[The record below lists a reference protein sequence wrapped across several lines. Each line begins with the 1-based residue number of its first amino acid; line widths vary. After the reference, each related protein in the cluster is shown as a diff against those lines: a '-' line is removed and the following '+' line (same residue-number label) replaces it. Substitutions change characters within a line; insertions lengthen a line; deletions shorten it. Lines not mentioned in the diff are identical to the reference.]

1 MFMNDRKLLEYFKE
15 TNALLSG
22 HFELRSGLHSNQFFQ
37 CALLLQYPRIAGE
50 VCAALVEKI
59 KAELGGLE
67 IDTVIAPAL
76 GGISVGHE
84 AGRALGV
91 RFIFAEKNADGD
103 LTMRRFKIEE
113 GERFLVAEDVIT
125 RGGRVQETVD
135 IVTKHGGIVQAVGVL
150 VDRSGGRAQFE
161 APLVSLLNMDP
172 VVWEPAECPLCKEGQ
187 PLVHPGS

>member
-1 MFMNDRKLLEYFKE
+1 MNTNLLKKFEE
-15 TNALLSG
+15 TRALLTG

-50 VCAALVEKI
+50 VCEALVEKI
-59 KAELGGLE
+59 KAELGELE

-84 AGRALGV
+84 VGRALGV
-91 RFIFAEKNADGD
+91 RFIFAEKNAEGA
-103 LTMRRFKIEE
+103 LMMRRFKIAP

-135 IVTKHGGIVQAVGVL
+135 IVQAHGGVVQAIGVL
-150 VDRSGGRAQFE
+150 VNRSGGKAQFD
-161 APLVSLLNMDP
+161 APLVSLLEMEP
-172 VVWEPAECPLCKEGQ
+172 VTWEPAACPLCKDGL